1 MCDPTCE
8 LSPVARDI
16 PHQDRTHV
24 AGRRNNPRIVQ
35 LASSL
40 RYRLTCQEIG
50 RIFAGTNSEIIMAG
64 FDRILCPVDKS
75 DFSVR
80 ALQYA
85 VALQQSNRA
94 ELTVLTVRPVALPP
108 ALWTEY
114 PVAPPLSPLDPEVE
128 EAELRG
134 FIHEAVGAAL
144 AKVSVRQGFAS
155 REILEAALEIPA
167 DLIVMGTHGA
177 SGFERWLLGSVAE
190 TVLRHAACPALTV
203 PPSALEPAEAPVPL
217 FKTIL
222 CAIDFSRDSQ
232 RALVVAQDLARA
244 GGGCLVVV
252 HALEHLAGESPA
264 LTAHFNVA
272 EFRRTLERDARQRLE
287 ELLPLAAR
295 AECNTSVILAEGK
308 ASREVLRAAAAHEAD
323 LIVLGVHG
331 RNALDLALF
340 GSTTRHV
347 LHRATVPVLT
357 VPRDVQA
364 AAAAA

>member
-1 MCDPTCE
+1 M
-8 LSPVARDI
+8 AR
-16 PHQDRTHV
+16 
-24 AGRRNNPRIVQ
+24 
-35 LASSL
+35 
-40 RYRLTCQEIG
+40 
-50 RIFAGTNSEIIMAG
+50 

-94 ELTVLTVRPVALPP
+94 ELTVLTVRPREIPP

-114 PVAPPLSPLDPEVE
+114 PVAPPINPMDPEVE

-134 FIHEAVGAAL
+134 FIHRAVGAAL
-144 AKVSVRQGFAS
+144 AKVSVREGFVS
-155 REILEAALEIPA
+155 QEILLAARETPA

-190 TVLRHAACPALTV
+190 NVLRHAACPALTV
-203 PPSALEPAEAPVPL
+203 PPSAAEPPDAPAAP

-244 GGGCLVVV
+244 GGGRLVVV

-264 LTAHFNVA
+264 LAAHFNVA

-308 ASREVLRAAAAHEAD
+308 ASREVLRAATAHEAD

>member
-1 MCDPTCE
+1 M
-8 LSPVARDI
+8 AR
-16 PHQDRTHV
+16 
-24 AGRRNNPRIVQ
+24 
-35 LASSL
+35 
-40 RYRLTCQEIG
+40 
-50 RIFAGTNSEIIMAG
+50 

-85 VALQQSNRA
+85 VALQQSYRA
-94 ELTVLTVRPVALPP
+94 ELTVLTVRPREIPP

-114 PVAPPLSPLDPEVE
+114 PVAQPINPMDPEVE

-134 FIHEAVGAAL
+134 FIHRAVGAAL
-144 AKVSVRQGFAS
+144 AKVSVREGFVS
-155 REILEAALEIPA
+155 QEILQAARETPA

-190 TVLRHAACPALTV
+190 NVLRHAACPALTV
-203 PPSALEPAEAPVPL
+203 PPSAAEPPDAPARGELADEAQHLADQLGAIVAR
-217 FKTIL
+217 KIL

-244 GGGCLVVV
+244 GGGRLVVV
-252 HALEHLAGESPA
+252 HALEHLAGESPVLA
-264 LTAHFNVA
+264 AHFNVA

-308 ASREVLRAAAAHEAD
+308 ASREVLRAVTAHEAD